1 MEVESSLKIQMINMK
16 FLFIISLFLSFG
28 TKAQDGFALE
38 NSEKTVIKFKLINN
52 LIFIPMTVNGVELN
66 FLLDSGVAETLLF
79 SLENKNVDFKN
90 VEKIRFKGLGEA
102 VSIEA
107 LKSIKNNVS
116 IGKNFID
123 KSHTIFLVLDQ
134 DFNISQDVGIPINGI
149 IGYYFFKNHPIEIN
163 YLKKTITIYKDKS
176 KFPKKTKRF
185 SEFPM
190 SVELNKPYINAD
202 VEMKHEKQSSKVLV
216 DLGNTDSVWLFPSLI
231 KDFIYNRPN
240 IDDFLGRGFSGDI
253 FGKRSRINSL
263 SIGKFTFRKPIASMP
278 DEFSIQHLN
287 LVKDRKGSIGSE
299 ILRRFTIILD
309 YADSKIYLKSNKHI
323 GDPFLI
329 DGSGLEIKQDG
340 LIWEQEQVLIKT
352 AKVNSASTEIN
363 VIDNNP
369 DKFQLKFA
377 LKPNFVVS
385 GTRKDSPAQKVGIL
399 KDDKLISI
407 DKKVAKDLTL
417 NKIHQILKTD
427 TSRKINLE
435 IQRNGLPMKFEFTLE
450 DPIPYI
456 EE

>member
-1 MEVESSLKIQMINMK
+1 MKI
-16 FLFIISLFLSFG
+16 LFIISLFLGFW
-28 TKAQDGFALE
+28 TKAQDGFVLE
-38 NSEKTVIKFKLINN
+38 NAEKTVIKFKLINN

-79 SLENKNVDFKN
+79 SLENKDIDFKN
-90 VEKIRFKGLGEA
+90 IEKITFKGLGES

-107 LKSIKNNVS
+107 LKSIKNNIT
-116 IGKNFID
+116 IGKNFTD
-123 KSHTIFLVLDQ
+123 KSHTVYLVLDQ
-134 DFNISQDVGIPINGI
+134 DFNISQDVGVPINGI

-163 YLKKTITIYKDKS
+163 YIKKTITVYQDKT
-176 KFPKKTKRF
+176 KFPRKVKRF

-190 SVELNKPYINAD
+190 SVEMNKPYMNAD
-202 VEMKHEKQSSKVLV
+202 VEMKHEKQSSKLLL
-216 DLGNTDSVWLFPSLI
+216 DLGNTDSVWLFPALI

-263 SIGKFTFRKPIASMP
+263 SFGKFTLNKPIASMP
-278 DEFSIQHLN
+278 DEFSIQHLKI
-287 LVKDRKGSIGSE
+287 VKDRKGSIGSE
-299 ILRRFTIILD
+299 ILRRFTIIFD
-309 YADSKIYLKSNKHI
+309 YPENKIYLQSNKHI
-323 GDPFLI
+323 RDPFLI
-329 DGSGLEIKQDG
+329 DGSGLEIKQNG
-340 LIWEQEQVLIKT
+340 LLWEKEEVQVKT
-352 AKVNSASTEIN
+352 AKINSPIN
-363 VIDNNP
+363 EVGVADTNP
-369 DKFQLKFA
+369 DKFQYKFT
-377 LKPNFVVS
+377 LKPNFIVA
-385 GTRKDSPAQKVGIL
+385 GTRKDSPAQKAGII

-427 TSRKINLE
+427 VSRKVHLE